1 MSKAHPIKL
10 DPQTRVASLLLA
22 VPSARIIFDRLG
34 IAVRGNDNQTLQQV
48 CMDSNIS
55 LEDFL
60 STMDE
65 IDWNEES
72 S

>member
-1 MSKAHPIKL
+1 MSKAHPIRL
-10 DPQTRVASLLLA
+10 DPQTTVASLLLA

-34 IAVRGNDNQTLQQV
+34 IAVRGSESQTLQQV
-48 CMDSNIS
+48 CLDRDIG

-60 STMDE
+60 NIMNE